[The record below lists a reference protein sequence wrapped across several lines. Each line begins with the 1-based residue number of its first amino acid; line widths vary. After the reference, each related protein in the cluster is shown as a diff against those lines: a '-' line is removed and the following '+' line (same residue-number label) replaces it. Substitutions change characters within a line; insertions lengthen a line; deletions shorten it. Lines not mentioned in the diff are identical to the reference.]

1 MLLRYAG
8 KFEFTRLNGKIYI
21 RMDTSALTRVQNEQ
35 FSRFVSEQGRGEWK
49 KGKYI

>member
-1 MLLRYAG
+1 MRLRCAG
-8 KFEFTRLNGKIYI
+8 KFEFTRHNDRIFI
-21 RMDTSALTRVQNEQ
+21 RMDTSALTWVQNEK